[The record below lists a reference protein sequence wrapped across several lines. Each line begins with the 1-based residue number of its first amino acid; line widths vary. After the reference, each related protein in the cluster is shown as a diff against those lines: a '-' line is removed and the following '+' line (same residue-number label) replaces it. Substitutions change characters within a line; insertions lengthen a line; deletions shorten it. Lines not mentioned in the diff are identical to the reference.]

1 MTRASP
7 APLIDMLIALYIF
20 AALISA
26 CSIVIVILIAN
37 IITLAIVR
45 VPNLQ
50 TDKKQYPQIL
60 SLVSLTPETVIY
72 DLGCS
77 WGDFLIYAASHG
89 AGKCVGFEIGPLPY
103 LTASLRAMFF
113 SDSKVKIRQQDFF
126 KADLSEADI
135 IYVYLIPTMLP
146 EIFKLVDCLKSGTIV
161 LIKGKPTAGR
171 EHADKVIF
179 DEKTGYGIYKYI
191 IK

>member
-37 IITLAIVR
+37 IITMAIVG

-60 SLVSLTPETVIY
+60 SLVSLTPEMVIY

-89 AGKCVGFEIGPLPY
+89 AFKCVGYEIALLPN
-103 LTASLRAMFF
+103 LAASLKAALMGGG
-113 SDSKVKIRQQDFF
+113 KVDIKQQDFF
-126 KADLSEADI
+126 KADLSEADV
-135 IYVYLIPTMLP
+135 IYVYLIPTLLP
-146 EIFKLVDCLKSGTIV
+146 KIFELVDRLKPGIVV

-171 EHADKVIF
+171 EHADKIVF